1 MMNDLSHPITPET
14 TELDVEG
21 MTCGGCAR
29 RVETALAQLP
39 GVISA
44 HVDLAGKTASVS
56 AAPEVGAANLVEAVE
71 RAGYR
76 AQARARGIETAVALR
91 VTGMTCGGCARRVEK
106 ALAAVP
112 GVAQAKVDLAAT
124 RAEVEFAADAQV
136 DAQALVAAVAAAGY
150 QAERIEGDA
159 VDLAAPAAPQPAA
172 APVAVSFVPMPKPKS
187 RAKPAASDAHH
198 AEPAAI
204 EQAPAPTAAAAPIEL
219 DIAGMTC
226 ASCSNRVEKALAQ
239 VPGVSRASVNLA
251 TERASVSAEASVSAA
266 QLIAAVEKAGYRAT
280 PLNACASD
288 IESAPAPAAP
298 AAPARQPIEL
308 EIGGMT
314 CASCSGRVE
323 KALAQVPGV
332 SRASVNLA
340 TERASVS
347 VDDSVSAA
355 QLVTAVEKVGYRAT
369 PLVADDPV
377 PARSPAA
384 PAIELEIGGMTCASC
399 SGRVEKALAQVPGVS
414 RASVNLATERASIS
428 AEAAVSVAQLVA
440 AVEKA
445 GYRATLAAGS
455 IDAAAPA
462 STSPTAPRPS
472 AESRKAA
479 EARRDLLLLIGSAV
493 LTLPL
498 VAPMFA
504 APFGLSFMLPA
515 PLEFVLAAIV
525 QFGFGA
531 RFYRAAWHALRARA
545 GNMDLLVAL
554 GTSAAFGLSVWQM
567 LRAPE
572 QAGHLYFEAAA
583 VIVTLVRF
591 GKWLEARAKRQTT
604 DAIRALNALRP
615 DRARIV
621 EHGVEREVP
630 LAQVRV
636 GSIVAVRP
644 GERFPVDGR
653 IAAGAS
659 HVDESLITGESL
671 PVAKAPGDRVTAGSI
686 NAEGALSVETTAIG
700 AETTLARIIRL
711 VESAQ
716 AEKAPIQRLVDRVS
730 AVFVPAVLALAVLT
744 FAGWMLA
751 GAPAETAILNAVAV
765 LVIACPCALG
775 LATPAAIMAGTGV
788 AARHGVLI
796 QDALALEL
804 AQRTAVVAF
813 DKTGTLTEGKPS
825 VTAFEPIGTTRET
838 AIAIAAAIQR
848 HSEHPLARAIVAA
861 HHGEAHGE
869 ARAPQASDA
878 KAVAGRG
885 VEARIDGTRHA
896 IGSARW
902 LDELA
907 IEVPA
912 AARQRAAEL
921 EAAGNTVSW
930 LMRLDAPAAVLA
942 LIAFGDTVKP
952 SAREAIS
959 RLHALGIRTALVTG
973 DNQGSATA
981 VARELGID
989 EVHAQVLPDD
999 KARVIAQLKAST
1011 QGVVAMV
1018 GDGINDAP
1026 ALAAADIGIAMA
1038 TGTDVAMHTAG
1049 ITLMRGDPALVAA
1062 AIDISRRTYRKIR
1075 QNLFWAF
1082 VYNVVGVPLA
1092 AFGLLNPMIAGAAMA
1107 FSSVSVVTN
1116 ALLLKMWKG
1125 EAR

>member
-56 AAPEVGAANLVEAVE
+56 AAPEVGAASLVEAVE

-76 AQARARGIETAVALR
+76 AQARARGIESAVALR

-124 RAEVEFAADAQV
+124 RAEVEFAADAEV
-136 DAQALVAAVAAAGY
+136 DAQALAAAVAAAGY

-159 VDLAAPAAPQPAA
+159 VDLAAPAAPAPQPAA
-172 APVAVSFVPMPKPKS
+172 PPVAVSFVPMPKPKS

-280 PLNACASD
+280 PLSAGASD
-288 IESAPAPAAP
+288 IESAPAP

-340 TERASVS
+340 TERASIS
-347 VDDSVSAA
+347 VEDSVSAA
-355 QLVTAVEKVGYRAT
+355 QLVAAVEKAGYRAT
-369 PLVADDPV
+369 PLVADEPV
-377 PARSPAA
+377 PAQSPDA

-414 RASVNLATERASIS
+414 RASVNLATERASVS

-445 GYRATLAAGS
+445 GYRATLAAGP
-455 IDAAAPA
+455 IGTAAPA
-462 STSPTAPRPS
+462 ATSPTAPRPS

-498 VAPMFA
+498 VAPMLA

-621 EHGVEREVP
+621 EQGVEREVP

-838 AIAIAAAIQR
+838 AMAIAAAIQR